1 MPMLSPYVP
10 RAAFIALALTF
21 SSTACSKSKPDVQY
35 GDPVSVRL
43 QVGVG
48 RPELEMALALAVG
61 HGEPLPTSTA
71 DALVRIARACPEVDS
86 LAKNGNVLRFRMKVR
101 EEVLHAAETPS
112 DALTAC
118 AAKAVEGSP
127 FTGKGPGEV
136 DALAEIRA
144 AASKDPTNKGA
155 KE

>member
-1 MPMLSPYVP
+1 MPMLSPYVT
-10 RAAFIALALTF
+10 RAAFFALAFTF
-21 SSTACSKSKPDVQY
+21 SSTGCSKSKPDVQY

-48 RPELEMALALAVG
+48 RPELEMALALASG
-61 HGEPLPTSTA
+61 HGEPQPTATA
-71 DALVRIARACPEVDS
+71 DALVRIARGCPEVDS
-86 LAKNGNVLRFRMKVR
+86 LAKSGNVLRFRLKVR
-101 EEVLHAAETPS
+101 EDALHPAETPS
-112 DALTAC
+112 DVLTAC

-127 FTGKGPGEV
+127 FTGKGPGEL

-144 AASKDPTNKGA
+144 AASKDPTNQGA